1 MKKRIVKSST
11 NEKRKGAGLLMT
23 LVVALSLLVL
33 ALGIYIGYDK
43 IYRVEKDVYSE
54 YIATYNGDNNNV
66 LTLNDKNSK
75 GDYTF
80 TLKINLNSTETT
92 VKGIYFISNGKVSLF
107 MEPYQY
113 KGWSGDYKWKRTFN
127 INKDNNLVYVEEAEQ
142 TGINATDMI
151 ENGSIFVQK

>member
-1 MKKRIVKSST
+1 MKKRIVKTST

-33 ALGIYIGYDK
+33 SLGIYIGYDK
-43 IYRVEKDVYSE
+43 IYRVEKDLYSE
-54 YIATYNGDNNNV
+54 YIATYNGNNNNV

-80 TLKINLNSTETT
+80 TLKMNLNSAEATL
-92 VKGIYFISNGKVSLF
+92 KGIYFISNGKVSLF

-113 KGWSGDYKWKRTFN
+113 KGWSGDYKWKRTFT
-127 INKDNNLVYVEEAEQ
+127 INEDNNLVYVEEAEQ

-151 ENGSIFVQK
+151 TNGSIFVQK